1 MKIHKFLIQCGKY
14 LKFLNTLKSVGY
26 RLISVSTA
34 VHITVSIHC
43 TVIPRLTSDPT
54 NEFFG

>member
-1 MKIHKFLIQCGKY
+1 MEKKEEEKEEDKKQKKRRGGCEKR
-14 LKFLNTLKSVGY
+14 N
-26 RLISVSTA
+26 
-34 VHITVSIHC
+34 

>member
-1 MKIHKFLIQCGKY
+1 MTVISRDPVKSGGKY
-14 LKFLNTLKSVGY
+14 TVNLNVT
-26 RLISVSTA
+26 
-34 VHITVSIHC
+34 H